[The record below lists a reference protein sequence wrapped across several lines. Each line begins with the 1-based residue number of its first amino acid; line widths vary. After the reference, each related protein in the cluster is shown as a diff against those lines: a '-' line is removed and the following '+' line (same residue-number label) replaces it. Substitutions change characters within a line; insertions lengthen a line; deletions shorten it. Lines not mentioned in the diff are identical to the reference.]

1 MKRIQRRSALWL
13 SAAITSLI
21 FQAAAFASD
30 LLLIHGHI
38 YTGSLGTPWA
48 QALSLTGTRIEAVG
62 NDREILAH
70 RGAHTRIIDL
80 RGQTVIPGIVDAHV
94 HFLFGAMQLHGFNLS
109 TPAGSITP
117 ASPELF
123 VSTIKAHAASHPNDA
138 VLLGRADFSSS
149 PPYAPNH
156 ELLDRAVSDR
166 PVVVHNVFEHSVW
179 LNAKALALA
188 GITNRP
194 VADPSEERN
203 IVRDASGNPTGILI
217 ESAMQLAERA
227 VQKQLSPEDQLT
239 MLRDASRYLN
249 QYGITSVVNATGDLA
264 EIRLYATLRD
274 RGQLTVRTR
283 NAFGSVA
290 VPHRLT
296 PEFLADLEEARTRY
310 HDEWVSANLVKFFA
324 DGSTGL
330 IPPLVYEPEEFK
342 RLVVELDRR
351 GYQLMTHA
359 ERDDSVHMVLDAYA
373 EATRVNGPRDRRL
386 RIEHATVVYAA
397 DIPRFARESVI
408 ASMQPIFCC
417 SNTGTNYD
425 PTAGVSD
432 RWHSFMGSGA
442 VVALGTDWPCASP
455 PNPFVNIQ
463 EAVTREIWHSDDTA
477 DIMNQPFD
485 GAGQAGGRPTG
496 KFYHPEERI
505 TVQQAVDAYTRQAAY
520 AGFLDDRV
528 GTLEPGKEADL
539 AVLSQDIFNVPG
551 DEIGKTSVVMT
562 LVGGRI
568 VYSQGL

>member
-290 VPHRLT
+290 VRAT
-296 PEFLADLEEARTRY
+296 TTSGCQRT
-310 HDEWVSANLVKFFA
+310 WSN
-324 DGSTGL
+324 S
-330 IPPLVYEPEEFK
+330 
-342 RLVVELDRR
+342 
-351 GYQLMTHA
+351 
-359 ERDDSVHMVLDAYA
+359 
-373 EATRVNGPRDRRL
+373 L
-386 RIEHATVVYAA
+386 R
-397 DIPRFARESVI
+397 
-408 ASMQPIFCC
+408 M
-417 SNTGTNYD
+417 
-425 PTAGVSD
+425 
-432 RWHSFMGSGA
+432 A
-442 VVALGTDWPCASP
+442 VPD
-455 PNPFVNIQ
+455 
-463 EAVTREIWHSDDTA
+463 
-477 DIMNQPFD
+477 
-485 GAGQAGGRPTG
+485 
-496 KFYHPEERI
+496 
-505 TVQQAVDAYTRQAAY
+505 
-520 AGFLDDRV
+520 
-528 GTLEPGKEADL
+528 
-539 AVLSQDIFNVPG
+539 
-551 DEIGKTSVVMT
+551 
-562 LVGGRI
+562 
-568 VYSQGL
+568 